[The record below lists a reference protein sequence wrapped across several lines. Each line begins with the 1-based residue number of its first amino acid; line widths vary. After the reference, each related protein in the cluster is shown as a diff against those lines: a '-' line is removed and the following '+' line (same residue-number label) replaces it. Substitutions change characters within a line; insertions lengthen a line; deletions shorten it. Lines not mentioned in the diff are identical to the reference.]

1 MSVEPIPDGVTEP
14 GQNILDPD
22 SIQQLKD
29 LDESGEDTLLHELCD
44 AFLNDSDQHMAL
56 IRQSLVIM
64 DIKSISYSAHTLCGG
79 ASNFGAVRFTSLC
92 QTVQQF
98 NQETTPER
106 AAELITALENEF
118 KLLKTAMQELQS

>member
-1 MSVEPIPDGVTEP
+1 
-14 GQNILDPD
+14 
-22 SIQQLKD
+22 
-29 LDESGEDTLLHELCD
+29 
-44 AFLNDSDQHMAL
+44 MAL

-64 DIKSISYSAHTLCGG
+64 DIKSISNSAHTLSGG
-79 ASNFGAVRFTSLC
+79 ASNFGAVRFTLLC